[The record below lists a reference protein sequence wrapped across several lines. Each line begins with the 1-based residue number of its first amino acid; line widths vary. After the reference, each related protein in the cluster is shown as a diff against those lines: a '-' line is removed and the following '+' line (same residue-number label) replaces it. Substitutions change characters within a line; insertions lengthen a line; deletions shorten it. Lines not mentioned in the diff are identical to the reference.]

1 MLGGSLLTI
10 NGTDVLK
17 FDLPDSLKVEL
28 VADSLAVTGSIGRT
42 VAVGTVKVGGVIPI
56 NIPIPPPAAQ
66 DSVKP
71 EPPPPK
77 SPSKKSVTHNKSE
90 SLSSAK
96 PATKQGSKSGRP
108 ARD

>member
-42 VAVGTVKVGGVIPI
+42 VTVGTVKVGGVIPI
-56 NIPIPPPAAQ
+56 NIRILRRRRRRIR
-66 DSVKP
+66 SSRSRLRRSRHR
-71 EPPPPK
+71 K
-77 SPSKKSVTHNKSE
+77 S
-90 SLSSAK
+90 
-96 PATKQGSKSGRP
+96 Q
-108 ARD
+108 